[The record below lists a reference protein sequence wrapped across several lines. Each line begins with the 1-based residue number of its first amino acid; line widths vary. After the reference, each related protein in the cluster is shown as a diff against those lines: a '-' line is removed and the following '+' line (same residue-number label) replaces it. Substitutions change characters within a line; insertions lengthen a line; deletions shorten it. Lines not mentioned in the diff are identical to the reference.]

1 MRKLTVGL
9 VVLGLFVALAA
20 PAMAQ
25 TSDPL
30 GLITSGAVL
39 PYFSTGGSVSLLEVY
54 APIQGVPRLHGLFY
68 NENCQRGPESIGIPL
83 TRNDVQ
89 IVPLPGATAN
99 SANGLLALANA
110 DNTGF
115 FLEPMRGFLGEAI
128 IARVIWFNLG
138 TPGFVRTLEP
148 IQIVHAESLPID
160 GFIWNPLRTA
170 AVFEAPR
177 YITGQLETNLLF
189 ICPRNSI
196 QSHTALD
203 FQSNTP
209 AFPNQLFP
217 DIEPNFNTTASITR
231 FRIYDLDEHFLR
243 DVSNTCDC
251 ITARTL
257 PQIASVYA
265 DATLAPLG
273 TYTEVEAFKSGLIDT
288 DNSEPFMVYRQ
299 INAFGHDLFG
309 RTTGAH
315 RLNIDEFSFFP
326 IPLQR

>member
-25 TSDPL
+25 VADPL

-39 PYFSTGGSVSLLEVY
+39 PYFSTGGSSSLLEVY
-54 APIQGVPRLHGLFY
+54 APIQGVPRLHALFY
-68 NENCQRGPESIGIPL
+68 NENCARGPESIGIPL

-99 SANGLLALANA
+99 SANGLIALGNV

-115 FLEPMRGFLGEAI
+115 FLQPMRNFLGEVI
-128 IARVIWFNLG
+128 VARVIWFNLG

-148 IQIVHAESLPID
+148 IQIVHAEALPID

-177 YITGQLETNLLF
+177 FITGSLETHMLF

-196 QSHTALD
+196 AHGPVD
-203 FQSNTP
+203 FQNNTP
-209 AFPNQLFP
+209 AFPSTLFP
-217 DIEPNFNTTASITR
+217 AIDPSFNSTSSITR

-251 ITARTL
+251 ITTRSL
-257 PQIASVYA
+257 PQISAVYS

-273 TYTEVEAFKSGLIDT
+273 TYTEVEAFKSGVIAAG
-288 DNSEPFMVYRQ
+288 NEEPFMVYRQ
-299 INAFGHDLFG
+299 INAFGKDLFG
-309 RTTGAH
+309 RMTGAH
-315 RLNIDEFSFFP
+315 RLNIDEASLFS